1 MGPNVVLIVFVRGC
15 KIRFATPY
23 FFIMNYNDILR
34 AYKFVFNLPES
45 EDRQNLLDVIDYVD
59 NSYINHCEEIGYVAI
74 EEIEEMEKETKEEC
88 VEILKDILDSYT
100 ILDKENILEQ
110 FKIKINGSD
119 R

>member
-15 KIRFATPY
+15 KIRFTIPY

-59 NSYINHCEEIGYVAI
+59 NCYINHCEEIGYVAI

>member
-1 MGPNVVLIVFVRGC
+1 
-15 KIRFATPY
+15 
-23 FFIMNYNDILR
+23 MNYNDILQ
-34 AYKFVFNLPES
+34 AYKFAFNLPES

-59 NSYINHCEEIGYVAI
+59 NRYINHCEEIGYVAI

-88 VEILKDILDSYT
+88 VEILKDILDSCI

>member
-15 KIRFATPY
+15 KIRFATPD

-45 EDRQNLLDVIDYVD
+45 EDRQNLID
-59 NSYINHCEEIGYVAI
+59 HCEEIGYVAI